1 MFKITEKITGQ
12 TGKIGTKNVEIMV
25 PLKYVSNFFRTLE
38 MPFGLKTVIVT
49 TNVEDQ
55 AETF

>member
-25 PLKYVSNFFRTLE
+25 PLKYVSNFLRTLG

>member
-1 MFKITEKITGQ
+1 MFKITEKIIGQ

-25 PLKYVSNFFRTLE
+25 PLKYVSNFLRTLE